1 MENTLVAD
9 PIHQFVITPIIPFE
23 MGGVDLSFTN
33 SSLWMTIGAIVSVT
47 FLTLATRKKAL
58 VPGRLQVSA
67 EMLYEFIAGMIRE
80 NTGPKG
86 RQYFPL
92 IFTVFMIVLM
102 GNVLGLIPYSFTYT
116 SHIIVTF
123 ILAAIIFLTVTIL
136 GFIKNGTKFFTL
148 FAPSGVPV
156 GLLLLLVPI
165 ELLSFLIRPITLSVR
180 LFANMVAGHLMLKVF
195 AGFSTMVLG
204 MGLGGV
210 LVGILPMLFN
220 VAIYALELLV
230 ALLQAYIFAILSAIY
245 LKDTVDLHH

>member
-1 MENTLVAD
+1 MAD
-9 PIHQFVITPIIPFE
+9 PIHQFVIVPIIDFQV
-23 MGGVDLSFTN
+23 GGIDLSFTN
-33 SSLWMTIGAIVSVT
+33 SSLWMTIGALVSVT

-86 RQYFPL
+86 RMYFPL
-92 IFTVFMIVLM
+92 IFTIFMIVLM

-123 ILAAIIFLTVTIL
+123 ILAAIIFLTVTIV
-136 GFIKNGTKFFTL
+136 GIVKNGTKFFTL
-148 FAPSGVPV
+148 FAPSGVPL

-165 ELLSFLIRPITLSVR
+165 ELLSFLIRPVTLSVR

-204 MGLGGV
+204 LGLGGV

-245 LKDTVDLHH
+245 LKDTVELHH

>member
-1 MENTLVAD
+1 VAD
-9 PIHQFVITPIIPFE
+9 PISQFIIVPIIPFE
-23 MGGVDLSFTN
+23 VAGIDLSFTN
-33 SSLWMTIGAIVSVT
+33 SSLWMTIGAVVSLT
-47 FLTLATRKKAL
+47 FLMLATRKKAL

-67 EMLYEFIAGMIRE
+67 ELLYEFIAGMIRE

-86 RQYFPL
+86 RQFFPL
-92 IFTVFMIVLM
+92 IFTIFMIVLM
-102 GNVLGLIPYSFTYT
+102 GNVLGLVPYSFTYT

-136 GFIKNGTKFFTL
+136 GIVNHGTKFFSL
-148 FAPSGVPV
+148 FAPSGVPLV
-156 GLLLLLVPI
+156 LQFLIVPI
-165 ELLSFLIRPITLSVR
+165 ELLSFLIRPVTLSVR

-204 MGLGGV
+204 LGIGGV
-210 LVGILPMLFN
+210 FVGLIPMFFN

>member
-1 MENTLVAD
+1 MAD
-9 PIHQFVITPIIPFE
+9 PIHQFVIQPIIPFE
-23 MGGVDLSFTN
+23 MAGLDLSFTN
-33 SSLWMTIGAIVSVT
+33 SSLWMTIAAVTSVT
-47 FLTLATRKKAL
+47 FLSIATRKKAL
-58 VPGRLQVSA
+58 VPSRMQVTA

-92 IFTVFMIVLM
+92 IFTIFIVVLM

-123 ILAAIIFLTVTIL
+123 ALAALIFCVVTVL
-136 GFIKNGTKFFTL
+136 GFVNHGAKFLTL
-148 FAPSGVPV
+148 FAPSGVP
-156 GLLLLLVPI
+156 LALQFLIVPI

-204 MGLGGV
+204 LGLGGIAV
-210 LVGILPMLFN
+210 GLVPMFFN